1 MLRKRVVPGMTE
13 LTSNLVKAG
22 TEERWLW
29 TPGILGPVYSELI
42 WNKSDLKRDQQELKS
57 WNGQQQNKLTLQE
70 EGENERFLGS
80 TWKTSQLASGD
91 TAHGWTL
98 KNTIIKTQE
107 TGTLQESLGRQLS
120 AYSSQ

>member
-1 MLRKRVVPGMTE
+1 M
-13 LTSNLVKAG
+13 
-22 TEERWLW
+22 
-29 TPGILGPVYSELI
+29 
-42 WNKSDLKRDQQELKS
+42 KRDQQELKS

-70 EGENERFLGS
+70 KGENERFLGS
-80 TWKTSQLASGD
+80 PWKISQLASGD
-91 TAHGWTL
+91 TVHGWTL